1 MSTIESIQARIEAL
15 QAKADA
21 LVAKQSESAL
31 EKIHELMSRHSLTVS
46 DIEKYT
52 GSGRK
57 SGRAKSARKQSTV
70 AYQDP
75 KTGATWSGRG
85 RAPAWIAKV
94 KDRSK
99 FAVGAGAAQSKAK
112 AKTRTKTR
120 VAAKSKGKGT
130 GQPRGPQPA
139 LYRDPESGA
148 TWSGRGRAPAWLASA
163 ADRTPFLIA

>member
-1 MSTIESIQARIEAL
+1 MSTLESIQSRIEAL

-21 LVAKQSESAL
+21 LVAKQSVGAL
-31 EKIHELMSRHSLTVS
+31 QKIHELMSRYSLSIS
-46 DIEKYT
+46 DIEHYT
-52 GSGRK
+52 GSRKK
-57 SGRAKSARKQSTV
+57 SGRAVTSRKQGTV

-85 RAPAWIAKV
+85 RAPAWIANA

-99 FAVGAGAAQSKAK
+99 FAVSAGTTQGKTKAK
-112 AKTRTKTR
+112 AR
-120 VAAKSKGKGT
+120 VASKRKGK

-139 LYRDPESGA
+139 LYRDPQTGA

-163 ADRTPFLIA
+163 EDRTPFLIA

>member
-21 LVAKQSESAL
+21 LIAKQSESAL

-46 DIEKYT
+46 DIEKYSR
-52 GSGRK
+52 SGK
-57 SGRAKSARKQSTV
+57 KAGRAKSARKPGTV

-85 RAPAWIAKV
+85 RAPAWIANA

-99 FAVGAGAAQSKAK
+99 FAVGAGTAQGKAKTK
-112 AKTRTKTR
+112 AKTRVT
-120 VAAKSKGKGT
+120 AKRKRK

-163 ADRTPFLIA
+163 EDRTPFLIA